1 MFFKVFCENNQ
12 EGTAVMKNILE
23 RLYFETVHQNHELYA
38 KDPAY
43 ADASQLK
50 ESNYE
55 KLLDTLNEPEKEWF
69 EKFLEADGELRG
81 IEHYNTFTYAF
92 RLGALLMI
100 EIFAG
105 RDQVTEE
112 R

>member
-1 MFFKVFCENNQ
+1 
-12 EGTAVMKNILE
+12 MKNILE
-23 RLYFETVHQNHELYA
+23 RLYFESAHHNYKLYA

-55 KLLDTLNEPEKEWF
+55 ILLDMLNDPEKERF
-69 EKFLEADGELRG
+69 EKFLEADGELKG
-81 IEHYNTFTYAF
+81 IEHYSTFTYAF
-92 RLGALLMI
+92 RFGTLLMI
-100 EIFAG
+100 EIFAD